1 VQAILDPRQAQY
13 EYLLHAQEQLVDAR
27 RYLAWQGDLVLPE
40 LGRRVV
46 EIGCGIGNF
55 IELLLDRE
63 AIFGVDREPDYLD
76 RLRSRFPHHPN
87 LHTFALEAVSEEFRA
102 LARFQPDSCVAL
114 NVLEH
119 IENDQQALANM
130 ASILSPAGV
139 IVLIVPAFPALYGPV
154 DRNLG
159 HYRRYTRASL
169 TRVAE
174 AAGLRLRKASYFNS
188 VGFFGWWFH
197 ARVTRL
203 EVHPHSQIAIFD
215 RWIVPWL
222 SRLERHAAP
231 PFGQSLLAVLEKS
244 AVGQAVS
251 VGQASSLRRVSNP
264 PR

>member
-1 VQAILDPRQAQY
+1 M
-13 EYLLHAQEQLVDAR
+13 DAR
-27 RYLAWQGDLVLPE
+27 RYLAWQGELVLPE

-55 IELLLDRE
+55 TELLLDRE
-63 AIFGVDREPDYLD
+63 TILGVDREPEYLD
-76 RLRSRFPHHPN
+76 RLRRRFPDHPH
-87 LHTFALEAVSEEFRA
+87 LHTFALDAGSAEFRG

-119 IENDQQALANM
+119 IEDDRQALANM
-130 ASILSPAGV
+130 VSILAPSGV

-159 HYRRYTRASL
+159 HYRRYTRPSL

-174 AAGLRLRKASYFNS
+174 LAGLRVRKARYFNS
-188 VGFFGWWFH
+188 VGFWGWWFH

-203 EVHPHSQIAIFD
+203 EVHPHAQIATFD

-222 SRLERHAAP
+222 SRLERRAVP
-231 PFGQSLLAVLEKS
+231 PFGQSLLAVLEK
-244 AVGQAVS
+244 
-251 VGQASSLRRVSNP
+251 N
-264 PR
+264 